1 MSMDNK
7 LRVGFFLSP
16 KIGLVGVPETLNLF
30 NWPKNAQ
37 NDISYHCIYSLIP
50 LVVN

>member
-1 MSMDNK
+1 MDKK

-16 KIGLVGVPETLNLF
+16 KIGLVGLPETVSFF

-37 NDISYHCIYSLIP
+37 NNILYHCIYSLIP